1 MHWLGL
7 EEEFL
12 GVAEKRQELHTMMNR
27 EGSDAASRHCSAR
40 FAGCVCLCVGSLLV
54 ISPIT
59 SLLTGNWLVA
69 ALGGALLS
77 AFITCIAM
85 LCSFGCF
92 VCIMSCA
99 WLAHRPTLA
108 VPGFMVCFCC
118 FFCMYWGMVDA
129 HEHSQ

>member
-85 LCSFGCF
+85 LCCFGCF
-92 VCIMSCA
+92 V
-99 WLAHRPTLA
+99 
-108 VPGFMVCFCC
+108 
-118 FFCMYWGMVDA
+118 CMYWGMVNA
-129 HEHSQ
+129 HEHAQSNGEPPQNQGYFL